1 MNLTWLLLH
10 KNVLLF
16 HGRYSHMR
24 INIEPEARCKMLTE
38 RVFKKYELDI
48 KSAAHVVTNC
58 ASFFPN
64 FVKAFKSY

>member
-16 HGRYSHMR
+16 HGQYSHMR

-48 KSAAHVVTNC
+48 KSAAHC
-58 ASFFPN
+58 ARFFPN